1 MESAA
6 TEDPV
11 SGALEPSDI
20 HRLFESFLN
29 AGDLDALVELYES
42 DATLVP
48 QPGQVVSSLE
58 DIRTALRELL
68 AMGMTMRVTTREVLV
83 SGDLAL
89 TSNHWIGTGGQ
100 GQTIEGT
107 TAEVLRR
114 QADGRWLMAIDH
126 PFFCMP
132 AS

>member
-1 MESAA
+1 MEPAA
-6 TEDPV
+6 AEEPL

-20 HRLFESFLN
+20 HHLFEKFAN
-29 AGDLDALVELYES
+29 AGDLDGLVGLYEPE
-42 DATLVP
+42 ATLVP

-58 DIRTALRELL
+58 GIRAALRELL
-68 AMGMTMRVTTREVLV
+68 AMGMRLRLTTREVLV
-83 SGDLAL
+83 SGDVAL
-89 TSNHWIGTGGQ
+89 TSNHWVGTGGQ

-126 PFFCMP
+126 PFFCLP
-132 AS
+132 PS